1 MALYLSTV
9 GGHED
14 TFCHLHGTW
23 SIETI
28 DVALRAGNGIHR
40 PTIVDESY
48 SSHDKEKEQS
58 LLLCIVLNLGV
69 SKLSSYRCSKF
80 ICCTQC
86 MALYLSTV
94 GGHEDTFA
102 IWNLEYVVALRN
114 GKFTYCRLQIVYESC
129 SSHA

>member
-1 MALYLSTV
+1 MTASHDKEKEQCLLLCVVLNLGTSTLSSYHCSNFIFCALALYLSII
-9 GGHED
+9 GCHED
-14 TFCHLHGTW
+14 AFCHLHGTW

-69 SKLSSYRCSKF
+69 SKLPS
-80 ICCTQC
+80 
-86 MALYLSTV
+86 LPL
-94 GGHEDTFA
+94 
-102 IWNLEYVVALRN
+102 
-114 GKFTYCRLQIVYESC
+114 
-129 SSHA
+129 